1 MSKPR
6 RHFSRAFKERVVRRM
21 LAGANVSALA
31 RELGLGRPMLNQ
43 WRDRLQSGGVEAL
56 RDPGRPRQA
65 AQAERATTELGA
77 ALEHIGE
84 LERKIGRQQVELD
97 FFRQALRQVEAGRRP
112 SAGSGVTV
120 STQSSKR

>member
-6 RHFSRAFKERVVRRM
+6 RRFSREFKERVVRRM

-31 RELGLGRPMLNQ
+31 RELGLARPMLNG

-65 AQAERATTELGA
+65 LRAESAATELGA
-77 ALEHIGE
+77 ALERIGE

-97 FFRQALRQVEAGRRP
+97 FFRQALRQVEAGRRS

>member
-56 RDPGRPRQA
+56 RGPGRPRRA
-65 AQAERATTELGA
+65 AQAESARTELGA

-112 SAGSGVTV
+112 SAGSGVTG